1 MGNAN
6 SGRELSFELVMRV
19 ERLLT
24 WNCANKVADE
34 VGIDPGTALKIRNGK
49 HPKQLARAEHSRCEG
64 CGERVKMPCLLCS
77 LRRSA
82 TEADRRRCRGRTLP
96 APNLA

>member
-34 VGIDPGTALKIRNGK
+34 LGIDPGTALKIRNGM
-49 HPKQLARAEHSRCEG
+49 HPKQLARAEYSRCDG
-64 CGERVKMPCLLCS
+64 CGGLVKIPCLLCS
-77 LRRSA
+77 LRGAARHF
-82 TEADRRRCRGRTLP
+82 P
-96 APNLA
+96 